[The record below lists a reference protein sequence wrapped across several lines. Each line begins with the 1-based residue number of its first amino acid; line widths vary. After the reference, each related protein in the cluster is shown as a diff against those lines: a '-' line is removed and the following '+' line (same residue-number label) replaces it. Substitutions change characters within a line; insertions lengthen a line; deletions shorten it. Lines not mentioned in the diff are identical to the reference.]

1 MPENANDVV
10 VIAPQPKEHDGGRQR
25 LLAEIAACRADPI
38 KMLMHQRP
46 VTMAIMMALTRP
58 ASEVL
63 DLAEEGFTTPAATEM
78 SAIEALGI
86 AAVGGALRGSTNAA
100 SFITERLEGRPGQR
114 AGETSP
120 ESIAAREE
128 TQATIAEIVATM
140 TAAKLKLAERKDRL
154 PGEPMSE
161 AESNQLPSQA
171 VHCVTTTPNC

>member
-1 MPENANDVV
+1 MPEDQETAAV
-10 VIAPQPKEHDGGRQR
+10 VIAPQPEEHDEGRQR
-25 LLAEIAACRADPI
+25 LLDEIAACRADPI

-46 VTMAIMMALTRP
+46 ITMAIMMALTRP
-58 ASEVL
+58 AAEVL
-63 DLAEEGFTTPAATEM
+63 DLAEEGFTTPAATGM

-120 ESIAAREE
+120 EALVAREE

-140 TAAKLKLAERKDRL
+140 TAAKLKLAGREDRL
-154 PGEPMSE
+154 PGETASGQSTSFP
-161 AESNQLPSQA
+161 QSQ
-171 VHCVTTTPNC
+171 

>member
-1 MPENANDVV
+1 MPEDQKTATV
-10 VIAPQPKEHDGGRQR
+10 VIAPQPKEHDEGRQR
-25 LLAEIAACRADPI
+25 LLDEIAACRADPI

-58 ASEVL
+58 AAEVL
-63 DLAEEGFTTPAATEM
+63 DLAEEGFTTPATTGM

-120 ESIAAREE
+120 ETLAARGE
-128 TQATIAEIVATM
+128 TQATIESLVRTM
-140 TAAKLKLAERKDRL
+140 TAAKLTLAEREDHP
-154 PGEPMSE
+154 PGEPGP
-161 AESNQLPSQA
+161 A
-171 VHCVTTTPNC
+171 

>member
-1 MPENANDVV
+1 MPKDQETDVA

-25 LLAEIAACRADPI
+25 LLDEIAACRADPI

-58 ASEVL
+58 AAEVL
-63 DLAEEGFTTPAATEM
+63 DLAEEGFATPAATGM

-100 SFITERLEGRPGQR
+100 SFITERLEARRGQR

-120 ESIAAREE
+120 EALAAREE
-128 TQATIAEIVATM
+128 TQATIANIVATM
-140 TAAKLKLAERKDRL
+140 TTAKLKLAEREDLL
-154 PGEPMSE
+154 PGEPALHLGPVE
-161 AESNQLPSQA
+161 DADGRRGDAARRRQ
-171 VHCVTTTPNC
+171 

>member
-1 MPENANDVV
+1 MPEEPQETAALVGHVEEPDA
-10 VIAPQPKEHDGGRQR
+10 IARVR
-25 LLAEIAACRADPI
+25 LLDEIAACRADPI

-58 ASEVL
+58 AAEVL
-63 DLAEEGFTTPAATEM
+63 DLAEEGFATPAATGM

-120 ESIAAREE
+120 EALAAREE
-128 TQATIAEIVATM
+128 AQATIEALVRAM
-140 TAAKLKLAERKDRL
+140 TAAKLKLGTDDRL
-154 PGEPMSE
+154 PGEPASPQ
-161 AESNQLPSQA
+161 SKGPSLLGDLPKCNDR
-171 VHCVTTTPNC
+171 H